1 MGTTPFC
8 EECSISTAAQPAG
21 LTGACQDIRGRE
33 ESIATHRR
41 CVTEAVTQ
49 ALKRTLLIQTST
61 MSGEQKMGSGQFKLS
76 RVRGIPVTE
85 AQLIEDL
92 RRVAVQLGSN
102 TVSQPQYSQYGRYDM
117 RNLSRRLGGWDAAL
131 SAAGLG
137 PTSYQGEYADEDLFA
152 NILSLW
158 QYLGRQPRRVELASA
173 PSKISQSPY
182 QRRFG
187 SWSAA
192 LEAFVE
198 WANSA
203 ESAAAS
209 PGEVANPKS
218 RTARDP
224 SLRLRFKVLLRDN
237 FTCCGCGKSPATSV
251 GTILHVDHVLPWS
264 KGGETVLENLRTLC
278 SKCNI
283 GKSNVL

>member
-1 MGTTPFC
+1 MN
-8 EECSISTAAQPAG
+8 
-21 LTGACQDIRGRE
+21 
-33 ESIATHRR
+33 
-41 CVTEAVTQ
+41 
-49 ALKRTLLIQTST
+49 
-61 MSGEQKMGSGQFKLS
+61 SGPFKLS

-92 RRVAVQLGSN
+92 RRVANQIGSN
-102 TVSQPQYSQYGRYDM
+102 TVSQPQYSLHGRYDM
-117 RNLSRRLGGWDAAL
+117 RNLSRRLGGWEAAL

-137 PTSYQGEYADEDLFA
+137 SSSYQGEYADEQLFA
-152 NILSLW
+152 NILTLW
-158 QYLGRQPRRVELASA
+158 QHLGRQPRRAELAVA
-173 PSKISQSPY
+173 PSEISQSPY

-198 WANSA
+198 WANAA
-203 ESAAAS
+203 ESTVSSVAAPDS
-209 PGEVANPKS
+209 SKR

-251 GTILHVDHVLPWS
+251 GTVLHVDHILPWS
-264 KGGETVLENLRTLC
+264 KGGETILENLRTLC
-278 SKCNI
+278 SKCNL
-283 GKSNVL
+283 GKGNVL